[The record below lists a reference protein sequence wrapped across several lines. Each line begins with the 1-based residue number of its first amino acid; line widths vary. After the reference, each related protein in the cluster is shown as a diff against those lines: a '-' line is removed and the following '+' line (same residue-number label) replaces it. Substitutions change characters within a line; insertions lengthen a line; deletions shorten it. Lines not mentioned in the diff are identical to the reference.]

1 MHTLFFWML
10 CCLPDLNR
18 NSSTTSFVSLCRY
31 ADLIIVLDP
40 RALSRRFPWHLQGGL
55 GFPQDPLRRKRGLLG
70 EFCLSSLTLRP
81 WKAHYYLCLVKSYAH
96 GWRLRKLPV
105 YQVVG
110 MKNCPRWKVGDNY
123 WFDTLVLLRLP

>member
-40 RALSRRFPWHLQGGL
+40 RAFSRRFPWHLQGGL
-55 GFPQDPLRRKRGLLG
+55 VFPP
-70 EFCLSSLTLRP
+70 RP
-81 WKAHYYLCLVKSYAH
+81 TGSW
-96 GWRLRKLPV
+96 G
-105 YQVVG
+105 
-110 MKNCPRWKVGDNY
+110 KNSTNCSRENRTKYPSETVAPRIWSVEGQL
-123 WFDTLVLLRLP
+123 WPET